1 MKKGKILSILV
12 VFIILE
18 GFSFFMIRYISK
30 QEVSQ
35 ILNEHTKILEV
46 KNNNALNAYLLLTAN
61 IFEQSINIP
70 EKLELFSRAYK
81 ADSLSRNKIRD
92 SLYDEFLLVYER
104 LKLLNVRQFQFF
116 LPNNVSF
123 LRFHRPDKYGDNL
136 TDIRYSVKMT
146 NSSKQFHSGLEVG
159 RIHSGFRYVF
169 PLFYDSVHIGSVE
182 TSFSFEA
189 LKSQLKLSDSGT
201 YGFMVKKNLIDA
213 KKFKKIYFKQIQS
226 KLSPN
231 YLHEERYLH
240 YSEDTLKIYEQI
252 DENIKNEIESRIAN
266 NENFTVFSKLND
278 NYYLISF
285 VSVNNLENKP
295 IAYVFSYHKNN
306 LIARYK
312 RQHKVNQF
320 ISLLIFS
327 VLAFL
332 MFIILFKN
340 EKAKDKEADY
350 EVILNANTDV
360 VFIVNIRGKLL
371 YLNNQI
377 EAMLG
382 YNKDSLI
389 GKLFV
394 GFTPKKEIS
403 KFIAKF
409 KDAFANKQIS
419 AFETMVYHQNGNLV
433 PIEISGKVIRYNG
446 IDVAVGTIR
455 DISKRVSDRQALSDS
470 EKKYRSVVDNM
481 IDGFYKIDENGYVVL
496 ISPSVS
502 KMLGFS
508 ENEIIGQKIS
518 SFYAQ
523 PDKRKIFLEEINK
536 TGRIEAYSVEF
547 IRKEKS
553 NIFIEVNAQ
562 IVYKNG
568 KYNGVEGVFRDITYR
583 KNTEQ
588 ALKESE
594 EKFKNLFELS
604 TIPIIVYSKGIVI
617 MANSAAVKLTEAK
630 DKSDLIGRSH
640 MDFVHPESKEL
651 VIERRNQILSENW
664 QPDVIVEKL
673 LSLKGKTII
682 SETSAFVFKLNG
694 RSAVQIS
701 FNDIT
706 ERIKSEQ
713 ALKESEEKFKAISDS
728 ANDAIVLIN
737 SKSEISFW
745 NKSAERIFGYEQTEA
760 LGKNIHS
767 LLTLDKYRERQ
778 KKGISKFLDSGKGNF
793 IGKTLELGAI
803 RKNSEMFTVDLSL
816 SSIKLNGEWNAV
828 GIIKDITD
836 RKKTEQVIKNNEL
849 RYRSIFNT
857 SLTGI
862 SIIDENGF
870 FVDTNEVCETIYGY
884 KQKEVIGMHF
894 SEFVH
899 PNDVDMNVF
908 TDVLSETKE
917 FINAEIRLI
926 HKNTKEI
933 VWVYLNITKYPLI
946 NANDKGAVLIVY
958 QNITERRKI
967 ADALKESEKELK
979 KVQQIGEI
987 GSWQMDLF
995 TNKIIWNDIFCE
1007 IMESEHGYSMTVSE
1021 FEEVVFPEDKEL
1033 TLSSWKKALNGEPY
1047 DIVFRVKINNKTK
1060 WLREL
1065 VEVHSS
1071 KGNVPFA
1078 ATGVVFDI
1086 TALKEAEM
1094 ALKTAKKEADEAN
1107 SLKSEFLANMSH
1119 EIRTPMNSII
1129 GFSGILQRKITD
1141 DKHKSYI
1148 DIIVQNGN
1156 VLLALI
1162 NDILDLSKIEAGYI
1176 ELQKKPTN
1184 LKDLFK
1190 EIALSFSEISE
1201 KKHIPFI
1208 LDFDKNVPITILV
1221 DETRTRQ
1228 VILNLV
1234 SNAFKF
1240 TDEGSV
1246 SIIVKAK
1253 HSSKKIDLIIDVIDT
1268 GIGIPENQIN
1278 VIFDSFRQ
1286 VEGQSTRKFGGTGL
1300 GLSITKRLVEL
1311 MNGSISVKSTVKQ
1324 GSEFTVQ
1331 LNNIEIAENIQEN
1344 DINSK
1349 DKHPVFRKAKILHV
1363 EDIEY
1368 NRELVALILDKQNIE
1383 IKEAIT
1389 GKHAIEVLETYMPDL
1404 ILMDIQLPELSGYET
1419 TKIIRKNEKFD
1430 SIPIIAFTANATSE
1444 EKEKYSHVFD
1454 EYLTKPI
1461 DDDVFLNTISKY
1473 LAFDMIPDNELKP
1486 DDCLQELR
1494 KQKKESKIFSEE
1506 FNSIF
1511 KNELITLYNEL
1522 MEALSFDNLNVFVE
1536 KNRKIGE
1543 EYKILG
1549 LVKYSEVLG
1558 ASVNNFDINKIKE
1571 LLNKFNEIIKIIS

>member
-1 MKKGKILSILV
+1 
-12 VFIILE
+12 
-18 GFSFFMIRYISK
+18 
-30 QEVSQ
+30 
-35 ILNEHTKILEV
+35 
-46 KNNNALNAYLLLTAN
+46 
-61 IFEQSINIP
+61 
-70 EKLELFSRAYK
+70 
-81 ADSLSRNKIRD
+81 
-92 SLYDEFLLVYER
+92 
-104 LKLLNVRQFQFF
+104 
-116 LPNNVSF
+116 
-123 LRFHRPDKYGDNL
+123 
-136 TDIRYSVKMT
+136 
-146 NSSKQFHSGLEVG
+146 
-159 RIHSGFRYVF
+159 
-169 PLFYDSVHIGSVE
+169 
-182 TSFSFEA
+182 
-189 LKSQLKLSDSGT
+189 
-201 YGFMVKKNLIDA
+201 
-213 KKFKKIYFKQIQS
+213 
-226 KLSPN
+226 
-231 YLHEERYLH
+231 
-240 YSEDTLKIYEQI
+240 
-252 DENIKNEIESRIAN
+252 
-266 NENFTVFSKLND
+266 
-278 NYYLISF
+278 
-285 VSVNNLENKP
+285 
-295 IAYVFSYHKNN
+295 
-306 LIARYK
+306 
-312 RQHKVNQF
+312 
-320 ISLLIFS
+320 
-327 VLAFL
+327 
-332 MFIILFKN
+332 
-340 EKAKDKEADY
+340 
-350 EVILNANTDV
+350 
-360 VFIVNIRGKLL
+360 
-371 YLNNQI
+371 
-377 EAMLG
+377 
-382 YNKDSLI
+382 
-389 GKLFV
+389 
-394 GFTPKKEIS
+394 
-403 KFIAKF
+403 
-409 KDAFANKQIS
+409 
-419 AFETMVYHQNGNLV
+419 
-433 PIEISGKVIRYNG
+433 
-446 IDVAVGTIR
+446 
-455 DISKRVSDRQALSDS
+455 
-470 EKKYRSVVDNM
+470 
-481 IDGFYKIDENGYVVL
+481 
-496 ISPSVS
+496 
-502 KMLGFS
+502 
-508 ENEIIGQKIS
+508 
-518 SFYAQ
+518 
-523 PDKRKIFLEEINK
+523 
-536 TGRIEAYSVEF
+536 
-547 IRKEKS
+547 
-553 NIFIEVNAQ
+553 
-562 IVYKNG
+562 
-568 KYNGVEGVFRDITYR
+568 
-583 KNTEQ
+583 
-588 ALKESE
+588 
-594 EKFKNLFELS
+594 
-604 TIPIIVYSKGIVI
+604 
-617 MANSAAVKLTEAK
+617 
-630 DKSDLIGRSH
+630 
-640 MDFVHPESKEL
+640 
-651 VIERRNQILSENW
+651 
-664 QPDVIVEKL
+664 
-673 LSLKGKTII
+673 
-682 SETSAFVFKLNG
+682 
-694 RSAVQIS
+694 
-701 FNDIT
+701 
-706 ERIKSEQ
+706 
-713 ALKESEEKFKAISDS
+713 
-728 ANDAIVLIN
+728 
-737 SKSEISFW
+737 
-745 NKSAERIFGYEQTEA
+745 
-760 LGKNIHS
+760 
-767 LLTLDKYRERQ
+767 
-778 KKGISKFLDSGKGNF
+778 
-793 IGKTLELGAI
+793 
-803 RKNSEMFTVDLSL
+803 
-816 SSIKLNGEWNAV
+816 
-828 GIIKDITD
+828 
-836 RKKTEQVIKNNEL
+836 
-849 RYRSIFNT
+849 
-857 SLTGI
+857 
-862 SIIDENGF
+862 
-870 FVDTNEVCETIYGY
+870 
-884 KQKEVIGMHF
+884 MHF

-1033 TLSSWKKALNGEPY
+1033 TLSSWKNALKGEPY
-1047 DIVFRVKINNKTK
+1047 DIVFRVKINNKIK

-1331 LNNIEIAENIQEN
+1331 LNNIEIAESIQEN
-1344 DINSK
+1344 DIHSK

-1558 ASVNNFDINKIKE
+1558 ASVNNFDINKIKV